1 MIVARKRE
9 HHGPWMS
16 LTWKCCW
23 QDSSKLLLDSSV
35 QFVHPR
41 PLCRNHVMV
50 QLTPCFPFPT
60 SNCKVPTWWITTFIN
75 GLNANPGTIWLKGKN
90 RWSHPSRNNCFW
102 LWMALARNA
111 LIQACGG
118 ISLLPRMSSIFFL
131 CKRQAGSGQPSATLV
146 KAPPKNYFFY
156 SSTSSKSDRWLVF
169 L

>member
-1 MIVARKRE
+1 MDVSYMKMLLTRFVEAPFGVFGSICAPTTLMPQPCHGSIDPLLPLPHIKLQGAYLMDHKFYQWTQCQSGDHLFERQKPMI
-9 HHGPWMS
+9 
-16 LTWKCCW
+16 
-23 QDSSKLLLDSSV
+23 SV
-35 QFVHPR
+35 
-41 PLCRNHVMV
+41 
-50 QLTPCFPFPT
+50 
-60 SNCKVPTWWITTFIN
+60 I
-75 GLNANPGTIWLKGKN
+75 
-90 RWSHPSRNNCFW
+90 PSRNNCFW